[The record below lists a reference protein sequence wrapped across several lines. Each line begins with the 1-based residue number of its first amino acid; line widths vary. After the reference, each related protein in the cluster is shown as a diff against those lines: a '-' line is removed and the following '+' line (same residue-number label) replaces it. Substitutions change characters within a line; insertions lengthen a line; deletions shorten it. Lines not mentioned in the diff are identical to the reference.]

1 MSAAIYAARAKLSTL
16 VLDKGAVSGAL
27 GMASRIDNYPG
38 VPQSMA
44 GRDLLSAF
52 RGQAEVFGAET
63 VRAQVIGVDFER
75 WPKEVITAER
85 VDLGRSVIIA
95 TGAMGRKPVLEG
107 EARLIGRG
115 VSYCAA
121 CDAAFYA
128 DEDVAMAG
136 KVDGLLEE
144 IDSVAKYAR
153 KVYAC
158 VYSNDPTSEQ
168 LELLDRNPRVESL
181 LGCRVKR
188 ILGETEV
195 EGLVLSD
202 PDGGE
207 RALDVSGVFLYLHGA
222 QPVVD
227 YLLESVEIE
236 AGCIKANK
244 DDMSTSVEGV
254 YAVGD
259 VTCKKIR
266 QTVIAAAEG
275 CVAALS
281 ADRYL
286 NKRRISP
293 SQWSSAM

>member
-1 MSAAIYAARAKLSTL
+1 MAMEFSVGSLDVGDSYDVVIIGGGPAGLSAAIYAARAKLSTL

-85 VDLGRSVIIA
+85 VYLGRSVIIA

-128 DEDVAMAG
+128 DEDVAMAWQG
-136 KVDGLLEE
+136 
-144 IDSVAKYAR
+144 R
-153 KVYAC
+153 W
-158 VYSNDPTSEQ
+158 T
-168 LELLDRNPRVESL
+168 PRGTGFCGQV
-181 LGCRVKR
+181 CP
-188 ILGETEV
+188 
-195 EGLVLSD
+195 EGFRLC
-202 PDGGE
+202 
-207 RALDVSGVFLYLHGA
+207 LH
-222 QPVVD
+222 
-227 YLLESVEIE
+227 
-236 AGCIKANK
+236 
-244 DDMSTSVEGV
+244 
-254 YAVGD
+254 
-259 VTCKKIR
+259 
-266 QTVIAAAEG
+266 
-275 CVAALS
+275 
-281 ADRYL
+281 
-286 NKRRISP
+286 
-293 SQWSSAM
+293 